1 VVVTVIV
8 TVALAPP
15 LPETRYVHVPAASG
29 ANENG
34 PAPAAGETLAM
45 FAQVVVVSVKP
56 PVFFAWDTATL
67 WTGTPAPAA
76 VNASDSGVTPTAVG
90 PGVGV
95 GGAVVPLPIGAG
107 VPEGAAEPPP
117 PPPQAA
123 SARSA
128 AAAAGGKNTVAA
140 RRKAE
145 RRREDAR
152 RRVGVERVKSDIRVY
167 DVPSHVLRAWDFRS
181 LGTGPLPG
189 S

>member
-1 VVVTVIV
+1 MVVTVIV
-8 TVALAPP
+8 TSADAPP

-29 ANENG
+29 ANVNG
-34 PAPAAGETLAM
+34 PAPAAGVTLAM
-45 FAQVVVVSVKP
+45 LAQVVVVSVKP

-67 WTGTPAPAA
+67 WPGTPAPAA
-76 VNASDSGVTPTAVG
+76 VNASESGVTPTAVG

-95 GGAVVPLPIGAG
+95 GGAVVGLPIGVG
-107 VPEGAAEPPP
+107 LPEGVAEPP

-152 RRVGVERVKSDIRVY
+152 RRVGVKRVKSDIRVY

-181 LGTGPLPG
+181 LGTGPLQG